1 MTTLLEKRDP
11 HGWQWRPRAGRQ
23 EGGTG
28 FGQLALRRL
37 LLAPE
42 HACGYPEPLSA
53 SVSQPAASAVLPG
66 HVGLVFDSL
75 FSTTRRH
82 FAIDEC
88 RGAVVYTGD
97 AAQTAFKGAVPLE
110 MVCAVEKVG
119 ASLSAHTHTHVHNKA
134 YTTRTRISHHTPQRT
149 RTLHAVE

>member
-119 ASLSAHTHTHVHNKA
+119 AACREEIVVVAAAPWPAAERPEL
-134 YTTRTRISHHTPQRT
+134 RCLRP
-149 RTLHAVE
+149 LH